1 MLHERFQEISKGWSE
16 EKKDRFLST
25 HVVQFESGERIY
37 SRDIEEEFVL
47 KSSCSRGI
55 IRDPSTDRTNQA
67 LLGVIFKG
75 GELIPTVSD
84 PSTYYDAG
92 HKYDGDGSQEG
103 FRQFTESLPVHS
115 VGLRPERLFSP
126 DADTTRS
133 HINGLLS
140 DSAERAAE
148 RARSADGT
156 GSVQATGDASSSAT

>member
-1 MLHERFQEISKGWSE
+1 MLHERFTEISKDWSE

-25 HVVQFESGERIY
+25 HVVRYESGERVY
-37 SRDIEEEFVL
+37 SRDLVEGFARETMVQ
-47 KSSCSRGI
+47 RGI
-55 IRDPSTDRTNQA
+55 VRDPTTDRTNQA

-75 GELIPTVSD
+75 GELVPTVSD
-84 PSTYYDAG
+84 PATYYDAG
-92 HKYDGDGSQEG
+92 HKYDGDDSQEG
-103 FRQFTESLPVHS
+103 FRRFAEGLPVHS

-148 RARSADGT
+148 RARSTNGT

>member
-25 HVVQFESGERIY
+25 HVVKYESGVRVY
-37 SRDIEEEFVL
+37 SRDLAEGLTPSIPL
-47 KSSCSRGI
+47 RGI
-55 IRDPSTDRTNQA
+55 IRDPATDRTNQA

-75 GELIPTVSD
+75 GELLPTVSD
-84 PSTYYDAG
+84 PATYYDAG

-103 FRQFTESLPVHS
+103 FRQFAEGLPLHS

-148 RARSADGT
+148 RARSTDGT

>member
-16 EKKDRFLST
+16 KKKDCFLST
-25 HVVQFESGERIY
+25 HVVKYESGARVY
-37 SRDIEEEFVL
+37 SRDLAEGLTPSIPL
-47 KSSCSRGI
+47 RGI
-55 IRDPSTDRTNQA
+55 IRDPATDRTNQA

-75 GELIPTVSD
+75 GELLPTVSD
-84 PSTYYDAG
+84 PATYYDAG

-103 FRQFTESLPVHS
+103 FRQFAEGLPLHS

-148 RARSADGT
+148 RARSTDGT